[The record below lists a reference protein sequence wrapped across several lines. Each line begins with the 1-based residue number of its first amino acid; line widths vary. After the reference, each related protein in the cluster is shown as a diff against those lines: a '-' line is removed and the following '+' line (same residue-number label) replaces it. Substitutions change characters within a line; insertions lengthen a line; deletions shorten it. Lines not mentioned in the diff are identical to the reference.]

1 MVCRNLEDVYELF
14 LLGTL
19 GREGDLEINEHLS
32 RGCPNC
38 IYQLREA
45 TLTLYLLAQTA
56 TPARLKPKQ
65 TSRLMRRLKKK

>member
-1 MVCRNLEDVYELF
+1 MVCRNLEDLYELS

-19 GREGDLEINEHLS
+19 EGEEAREIAEHVA

-45 TLTLYLLAQTA
+45 TLTLYLLAGTA
-56 TPARLKPKQ
+56 KPARLKPKQ
-65 TSRLMRRLKKK
+65 KSHLLRRLKKK